1 MKLRKNLFQLF
12 SAEFWVGFCVAL
24 IVFFVMLIAHVG
36 EKSPEL
42 PDTISRIPTEKEI
55 ISAFVKDDRRVI
67 CYKCNGYMVG
77 VALRKNIPESLPPR
91 AKSDKPNSFLFVPG
105 EYSEYIGRLIEEK
118 SPLTFDGLSNIL
130 VPCEGDNGKII
141 YKELSNYLEFD
152 IEIYGMTIEPADNVF
167 PTTESELHRE

>member
-12 SAEFWVGFCVAL
+12 SAEFWAGLCVAL
-24 IVFFVMLIAHVG
+24 IVFFVISIAHISK
-36 EKSPEL
+36 KSPESSN
-42 PDTISRIPTEKEI
+42 TVSRGPTEKEI
-55 ISAFVKDDRRVI
+55 ISAFVKEDGQVK

-77 VALRKNIPESLPPR
+77 IALRKNIPESLPPR
-91 AKSDKPNSFLFVPG
+91 AKSDKPNFFLFIPG
-105 EYSEYIGRLIEEK
+105 EYSEYIGKLIEEN

-152 IEIYGMTIEPADNVF
+152 IEIYGMTIEPVDNVF
-167 PTTESELHRE
+167 STNESELHQE